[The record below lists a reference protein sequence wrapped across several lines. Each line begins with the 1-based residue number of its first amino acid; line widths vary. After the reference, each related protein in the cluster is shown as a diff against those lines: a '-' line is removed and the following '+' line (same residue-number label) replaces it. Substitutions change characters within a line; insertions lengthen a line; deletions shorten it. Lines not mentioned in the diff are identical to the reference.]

1 MIEGIAI
8 VISLLLLLDAC
19 AVGIGSLLG
28 ILIFSLADLV
38 PPIVGIVRYAWRAL
52 RAGSPAVRLAL
63 GILILMAVL
72 FFLQHI
78 LGR

>member
-8 VISLLLLLDAC
+8 VIGLLLLDAC

-38 PPIVGIVRYAWRAL
+38 PPIVGIVRYARRAL
-52 RAGSPAVRLAL
+52 RTGSPAARLAL
-63 GILILMAVL
+63 GI
-72 FFLQHI
+72 
-78 LGR
+78 